1 MICTVWFRENIEKFA
16 DGIKKHN
23 KNHTGRYENGE
34 LFLKHSRSIW
44 SPIIKMANFFEV
56 IKMANNFLSK
66 WRIFKQLSKWRTFLS
81 KWRTSLLSKW
91 RTFFIKMANFDYH
104 NGELR
109 SALFLKMANFQLLLL
124 NVSLWLIR
132 LVVSNS
138 VTCFQSTKNQKIS
151 TTWLHRL
158 KEE

>member
-1 MICTVWFRENIEKFA
+1 
-16 DGIKKHN
+16 
-23 KNHTGRYENGE
+23 
-34 LFLKHSRSIW
+34 
-44 SPIIKMANFFEV
+44 MANFFEV

-124 NVSLWLIR
+124 NVSL
-132 LVVSNS
+132 
-138 VTCFQSTKNQKIS
+138 
-151 TTWLHRL
+151 
-158 KEE
+158 